1 MPGSSSMAFSRQEY
15 QSGLP
20 FPAPGDLPNPRIE
33 PKSATLKVNSLSDLL
48 NPGVKPG
55 SLALQLDSL
64 PAEVPEKSLL
74 DINVLQNIF
83 L

>member
-1 MPGSSSMAFSRQEY
+1 MAFSRQEY

-20 FPAPGDLPNPRIE
+20 FPAPGDLSQ
-33 PKSATLKVNSLSDLL
+33 PKDWTQSATLKVDSLSDLL

-64 PAEVPEKSLL
+64 PEVPGKSLL

-83 L
+83 LDF

>member
-15 QSGLP
+15 WSGP
-20 FPAPGDLPNPRIE
+20 SFPAPGDLPNPRIE
-33 PKSATLKVNSLSDLL
+33 LSSATLQVDSLSDLL
-48 NPGVKPG
+48 NPGIEPG
-55 SLALQLDSL
+55 SLALQVDSL
-64 PAEVPEKSLL
+64 RAELPGKSLL